1 MITDRGMNIRRY
13 LLSSPGSV
21 TARLAV
27 SHGGAAAVEF
37 AIMLPVIMLMLFAI
51 VDYGFA
57 MFTKMELSSAIRS
70 GAQYAMASPSN
81 NTNIKSTV
89 VGSTNIGDSSIS
101 PAYTI
106 SSSDVTLAYYCG
118 EDPSSTFTTYS
129 DLTDATTCT
138 SGTFLTLSVSVAY
151 AGFYSSFLNDYA
163 NLPVS
168 ISSSITVRVG

>member
-1 MITDRGMNIRRY
+1 M
-13 LLSSPGSV
+13 
-21 TARLAV
+21 TAREPRTTKRLRTAE
-27 SHGGAAAVEF
+27 SGAAAIEF
-37 AIMLPVIMLMLFAI
+37 AILLPVITLMLFAI

-81 NTNIKSTV
+81 DTNIKSAV

-101 PAYTI
+101 PTYTI
-106 SSSDVTLAYYCG
+106 SSDDVTLAYYCG

-129 DLTDATTCT
+129 LLTDATTCT

-151 AGFYSSFLNDYA
+151 AGFYSSFLDEYVD
-163 NLPVS
+163 LPIS
-168 ISSSITVRVG
+168 ISSSMTVRVG